1 MLMLQRID
9 YLDIAKGFGIIFVIL
24 GHCMLGHNSSLHSV
38 LYSFHMPL
46 FSLFLVYV
54 FQANTLLSLW

>member
-24 GHCMLGHNSSLHSV
+24 GHCMLGHNSSLHYGSCPFCI
-38 LYSFHMPL
+38 S
-46 FSLFLVYV
+46 
-54 FQANTLLSLW
+54 QN